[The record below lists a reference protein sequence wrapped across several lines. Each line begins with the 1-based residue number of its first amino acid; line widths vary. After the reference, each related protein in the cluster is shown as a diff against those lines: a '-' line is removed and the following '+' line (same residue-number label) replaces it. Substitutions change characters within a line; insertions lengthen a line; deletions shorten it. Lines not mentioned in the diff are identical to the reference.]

1 MTTQHRIR
9 AATRDDAD
17 AAKVLAVASGLF
29 AEDELGGFGEML
41 SGCFDGSLDDH
52 SWLVHEGDDG
62 EVVGAAYYAPEPFSD
77 RMWNLYFLAVMP
89 EHQGSGTGGVL
100 IEHVEQTLRDA
111 GENHDRVLIVE
122 TSDLDRFEPTREFY
136 RKHGFDEEARIR
148 QFYGP
153 DDDKIVF
160 WKSLV
165 A

>member
-1 MTTQHRIR
+1 MKQHRIR
-9 AATRDDAD
+9 SATPHDAG
-17 AAKVLAVASGLF
+17 AVKMLAVSSGLF
-29 AEDELGGFGEML
+29 EEDELDGFDEML
-41 SGCFDGSLDDH
+41 SGYFDGSFDDH

-62 EVVGAAYYAPEPFSD
+62 EVVGAAYYAPEPFAD

-89 EHQGSGTGGVL
+89 EHQGNGTGGAM
-100 IEHVEQTLRDA
+100 IEHLEQTLRHA
-111 GENHDRVLIVE
+111 GEERARVLIVE
-122 TSDLDRFEPTREFY
+122 TSGLDRFEPTREFY

-165 A
+165 T